1 MGLEC
6 RTEVGVSGGITNTKD
21 ILKQHMETYC
31 LWNFKIF
38 RVPYIFKD
46 IWQYDIRQNLSRD
59 FNFILMR

>member
-1 MGLEC
+1 MKWKGNFRWKVGLEC

-38 RVPYIFKD
+38 RVPYKRM
-46 IWQYDIRQNLSRD
+46 YPELP
-59 FNFILMR
+59 